1 MPLASRDR
9 GIKPTGARAWQA
21 KQTDA
26 RQAAARHYRTAQI
39 ETAQPHP
46 SIAARLDQWAAI
58 HRARDHYPM
67 ATWEIVP
74 LVERFE
80 LLASMWDLAS
90 TWPPF
95 MLKDPIGNR
104 LFGKVPE
111 LFPEYQLL
119 ALDGDGHLVGR
130 LIAAPFPYDG
140 NLQSLPDRGWD
151 AVLEEA
157 VEGNGQRA
165 PTAVSLLEARIAP
178 AAQGQGLSH
187 TVLAAARSHV
197 ARLGY
202 RDLFGPVRP
211 TAKAAEP
218 QTPMS
223 EYVGRL
229 QADGLPVDPWLRVHV
244 RLGGQIVKVCPTSM
258 TVPGTLAEWRAWTG
272 LRLTTSGPHD
282 VPGALVPIHV
292 SVEHDHCVYVEPNV
306 WIHHRL
312 DPQSLPR
319 SASPLD

>member
-1 MPLASRDR
+1 M
-9 GIKPTGARAWQA
+9 AR
-21 KQTDA
+21 
-26 RQAAARHYRTAQI
+26 
-39 ETAQPHP
+39 
-46 SIAARLDQWAAI
+46 
-58 HRARDHYPM
+58 
-67 ATWEIVP
+67 WEIVP
-74 LVERFE
+74 LVERLE
-80 LLASMWDLAS
+80 LLADMRELTS

-104 LFGKVPE
+104 LFPKVPE

-140 NLQSLPDRGWD
+140 DEQSLPDRGWD
-151 AVLEEA
+151 AVLEAA
-157 VEGNGQRA
+157 VEGRGQRL

-178 AAQGQGLSH
+178 AAQGQGLSRRL
-187 TVLAAARSHV
+187 LAAARSR
-197 ARLGY
+197 AAALGY

-211 TAKAAEP
+211 TAKPDEP
-218 QTPMS
+218 QAPMT
-223 EYVGRL
+223 EYVRRL
-229 QADGLPVDPWLRVHV
+229 RADGLPFDPWLRVHV

-272 LRLTTSGPHD
+272 LPLTTSGPHD

-292 SVEHDHCVYVEPNV
+292 SVEHDHCVYIEPNV

-312 DPQSLPR
+312 DPQ
-319 SASPLD
+319 

>member
-1 MPLASRDR
+1 
-9 GIKPTGARAWQA
+9 
-21 KQTDA
+21 
-26 RQAAARHYRTAQI
+26 
-39 ETAQPHP
+39 
-46 SIAARLDQWAAI
+46 
-58 HRARDHYPM
+58 M

-74 LVERFE
+74 LVERSD
-80 LLASMWDLAS
+80 LLAGMWELTS

-104 LFGKVPE
+104 LFPKVPE

-119 ALDGDGHLVGR
+119 ALDDDGHVAGR

-151 AVLEEA
+151 AVLEQA
-157 VEGNGQRA
+157 VEEHGQRP
-165 PTAVSLLEARIAP
+165 PTAVCLLEARIAP

-187 TVLAAARSHV
+187 KLLAAARSHV
-197 ARLGY
+197 SALGY

-211 TAKAAEP
+211 TAKADEP
-218 QTPMS
+218 HTPMGD
-223 EYVGRL
+223 YVRRL
-229 QADGLPVDPWLRVHV
+229 RADGLPSDPWLRVHV

-272 LRLTTSGPHD
+272 LGLTTSGPHD

-312 DPQSLPR
+312 DPQSLRRP
-319 SASPLD
+319 ASLG